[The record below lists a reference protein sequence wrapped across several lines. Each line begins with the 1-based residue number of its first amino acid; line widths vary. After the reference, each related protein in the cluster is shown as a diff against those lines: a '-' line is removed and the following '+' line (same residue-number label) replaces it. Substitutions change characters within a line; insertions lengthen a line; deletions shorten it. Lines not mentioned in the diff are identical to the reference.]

1 MSASR
6 LNENPLDPAE
16 HLLRWAFVFSL
27 VAHLLVYGT
36 YQLGQRNGWWKKN
49 LFPSW
54 FTPAIQK
61 LAELNKKPV
70 PHPLNQPHETPLLF
84 VEVDPTQT
92 APAPKNAKYYSS
104 HNSQAANPDISVDT
118 DTPKIDGSQ
127 IHEAKT
133 QSAPRSKAAPLQ
145 PSPPMIAQPEKAV
158 TESKPKP
165 KGGPAIGDLAFA
177 KPEPQPGDSKSEGD
191 TGKDETPVHERPRTL
206 AAAKIRQALAGEKMK
221 QDGGVKRH
229 LDADSTLDAI
239 ATPFGEY
246 DREVVEAIKTR
257 WFDLLDSKEFSR
269 DRTGRVVIEFNLNS
283 DGRVTD
289 LRVIENNVGD
299 LLSYVCKSAILDPAP
314 YQPWPSDMR
323 RFLGTDVRDVRFTFY
338 YE

>member
-6 LNENPLDPAE
+6 LNEPLHPAE
-16 HLLRWAFVFSL
+16 HLLRWAFVVSL
-27 VAHLLVYGT
+27 AAHILVFCT
-36 YQLGQRNGWWKKN
+36 YQLGQREGWWKKN
-49 LFPSW
+49 LLPTW
-54 FTPAIQK
+54 FASTIQK
-61 LAELNKKPV
+61 LALVKKTVTPKPV
-70 PHPLNQPHETPLLF
+70 VNQPHETPLLF
-84 VEVDPTQT
+84 VDVDPAQT

-118 DTPKIDGSQ
+118 ATPKIDGTQ
-127 IHEAKT
+127 IHEVKT

-145 PSPPMIAQPEKAV
+145 PSPPKTAPPEKEIA
-158 TESKPKP
+158 EAKPKP
-165 KGGPAIGDLAFA
+165 KGGPAVGDLAFA
-177 KPEPQPGDSKSEGD
+177 KPEQQPGDNKSEGD
-191 TGKDETPVHERPRTL
+191 TGQAEAPVRQRPRTL
-206 AAAKIRQALAGEKMK
+206 AEAKMRQALAGEKIK
-221 QDGGVKRH
+221 QDGGVKRR

-246 DREVVEAIKTR
+246 DRQVVEAIKNR

-269 DRTGRVVIEFNLNS
+269 DRTGRVVIEFNLRS
-283 DGRVTD
+283 DGRITD
-289 LRVIENNVGD
+289 VRVVENDVGD

-314 YQPWPSDMR
+314 FAPWPSDMR